1 VASLLNLRKPARPRE
16 RFAALQW
23 ADLPLQYDSPRFGV
37 AEAPSKGGARDGW
50 VLLVANALRREP
62 PHLAEWVLWREAFL
76 EHLDRR
82 IRLVSEAA
90 DLGLYGGLKYG
101 IQDFE
106 HRQPLQSV
114 WETVSP
120 PKYYGFYRY
129 FPTGGFAAFDNV
141 VDGAFPQNVIPRLN
155 ALRGDKHVPLSS
167 ATFTATLER
176 WMMETH
182 RTLNETEARIL
193 TVLSATPKISQRRL
207 AEQLKISPAALSQS
221 LAKLAGRHLLRVS
234 GSVDFPLIGL
244 DHLVV
249 FLRLSGDHE
258 AKQLRNQLV
267 RLRYA
272 LSTIRLPGSLL
283 ITDFLVPHRFSNQFS
298 LWNDRLCRTWNLPP
312 PSLRLVTDLVQSWNF
327 HQYTAGIGWAT
338 DFSSTIDLIHDIV
351 SGNSVYAAPPL
362 RTFKYSYNHLVAGQ
376 LFPLRLHR
384 DDFIYFQ
391 RSIDAFS
398 VGGTVFPRSASEAR
412 QMGFSGSSYRL
423 YRRRVRRLDELGVSV
438 PTRIGLLHVG
448 LDTAIHVF
456 LSAPRETTERVLRA
470 SQLLPH
476 ISGYILDDG
485 TGTMTLLL
493 PNAVAVEVFSFLRRL
508 FAECSIDA
516 QIAIRQAWESFAW
529 FPSPISKDDYDF
541 EKGEWIWKPET
552 LPALQKSAD

>member
-1 VASLLNLRKPARPRE
+1 
-16 RFAALQW
+16 
-23 ADLPLQYDSPRFGV
+23 
-37 AEAPSKGGARDGW
+37 
-50 VLLVANALRREP
+50 
-62 PHLAEWVLWREAFL
+62 VLWREAFL
-76 EHLDRR
+76 EHVDHR
-82 IRLVSEAA
+82 IRLVPESA

-101 IQDFE
+101 IEDSEQRE
-106 HRQPLQSV
+106 QLQSL

-120 PKYYGFYRY
+120 PKYYEFYRY
-129 FPTGGFAAFDNV
+129 FPTGGFPAFDNV
-141 VDGAFPQNVIPRLN
+141 VDGAFPQNVILRLN

-182 RTLNETEARIL
+182 RTLNETEVRIL
-193 TVLSATPKISQRRL
+193 TTLSATPKTSQRRL
-207 AEQLKISPAALSQS
+207 ADQLKLSPATLSQS
-221 LAKLAGRHLLRVS
+221 LAKLAGRHLLRAS
-234 GSVDFPLIGL
+234 GAVNFPLIGL

-249 FLRLSGDHE
+249 FLRLSGDQVG
-258 AKQLRNQLV
+258 KQLRSQLV
-267 RLRYA
+267 KLRYA
-272 LSTIRLPGSLL
+272 LAPISLAGSLL
-283 ITDFLVPHRFSNQFS
+283 LADFLVPHGFSDQFS
-298 LWNDRLCRTWNLPP
+298 AWNDRLCRTWNLPP

-327 HQYTAGIGWAT
+327 RQYTAGVGWAA
-338 DFSSTIDLIHDIV
+338 DFSSTIDLFHDIV
-351 SGNSVYAAPPL
+351 SGNSIYAAPPL

-376 LFPLRLHR
+376 LFPVRLHP

-398 VGGTVFPRSASEAR
+398 VGGRVFPQSASEAR
-412 QMGFSGSSYRL
+412 QMDFSGSSYKL

-456 LSAPRETTERVLRA
+456 ISAPRETTERVLRA

-493 PNAVAVEVFSFLRRL
+493 PNAVAVEVFAFLRRL
-508 FAECSIDA
+508 FAECGIDA
-516 QIAIRQAWESFAW
+516 QIGIRQAWESFAW

-552 LPALQKSAD
+552 LPAPQKSAD